1 MGDTTRMTTATP
13 WHLWAVGIVGLL
25 WNGYGCVDYTMTQL
39 QGDAW
44 LQSMKMTEAQ
54 IAYFNAMPAWTHGAW
69 AIGVWGGLLG
79 SVLLLLRMKW
89 AFHLFVASLL
99 GLVGSLIYQYGMS
112 NGMEVGGTSSV
123 VMYGVIL
130 AACLFFI
137 WYSRMM
143 SQKRVLR

>member
-1 MGDTTRMTTATP
+1 MTDTMTTRTP

-25 WNGYGCVDYTMTQL
+25 WTGYGCIDYTMTQL
-39 QGDAW
+39 QADAW

-89 AFHLFVASLL
+89 AFHLYVASLL
-99 GLVGSLIYQYGMS
+99 GLVASLVYQYGMS
-112 NGMEVGGTSSV
+112 NGMEVGGTSGV
-123 VMYGVIL
+123 VMYAVIL
-130 AACLFFI
+130 AVCLFLI

-143 SQKRVLR
+143 TGRGVLR

>member
-1 MGDTTRMTTATP
+1 MTDTMKAATP
-13 WHLWAVGIVGLL
+13 WHLWAVGVVGLL

-54 IAYFNAMPAWTHGAW
+54 IAYFNSMPAWMHGAW

-79 SVLLLLRMKW
+79 SMLLLLRMKW
-89 AFHLFVASLL
+89 AFHLYVASLL
-99 GLVGSLIYQYGMS
+99 GLVASLIYQYGMS

-123 VMYGVIL
+123 VMYGVVL

-137 WYSRMM
+137 WYSRTM
-143 SQKRVLR
+143 SGRGVLR

>member
-1 MGDTTRMTTATP
+1 MTDMTVKTP
-13 WHLWAVGIVGLL
+13 WHLWVVGIIALL

-89 AFHLFVASLL
+89 AFHFFVASLL
-99 GLVGSLIYQYGMS
+99 GLVASLIYQYGMS

-137 WYSRMM
+137 WYAWTMGR
-143 SQKRVLR
+143 KRVLR